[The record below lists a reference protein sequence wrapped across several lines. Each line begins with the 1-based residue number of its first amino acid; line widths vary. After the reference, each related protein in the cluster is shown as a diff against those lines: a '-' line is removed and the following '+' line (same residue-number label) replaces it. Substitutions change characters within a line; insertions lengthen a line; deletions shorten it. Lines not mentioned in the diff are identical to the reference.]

1 MKKVAV
7 SVHANTEFSLS
18 AIERLEGLDY
28 IHVDISDG
36 KFTPI
41 KNLYFDVF
49 TILNKIY
56 QIPIIAHMMVIDPI
70 NYIDKII
77 EFVDI
82 FTFHYEIDGNKK
94 EVIDEVRTRNKLVGI
109 AINPDTPISS
119 VIPFLNLIDLIL
131 VMTVYPGGAGQ
142 KFLSNS
148 IEKVNRLAE
157 YKKNFEFLIDVDGG
171 INLENAKKLKADI
184 LSSTSTILKADDPN
198 LVIQLLKSSG

>member
-1 MKKVAV
+1 MKKIAV
-7 SVHANTEFSLS
+7 SIHANKEFSLDP
-18 AIERLEGLDY
+18 IERLEGLDY
-28 IHVDISDG
+28 IHVDICDG

-49 TILNKIY
+49 TILNKKY

-70 NYIDKII
+70 NYINKII

-82 FTFHYEIDGNKK
+82 FTFHYEIDGNKE
-94 EVIDEVRTRNKLVGI
+94 EVIDEVRNSNKLVGI

-119 VIPFLNLIDLIL
+119 IVPFLNLIDLVL

-171 INLENAKKLKADI
+171 INLENAKMINADI

-198 LVIQLLKSSG
+198 LVIRLLKSSG